1 MSKREMIEVNTSIDD
16 IKLTNKKII
25 ELKNNNEQFFML
37 NGKRKTYHILTYG
50 CQMNEHDSEKISGIL
65 TSIGYE
71 ESENEKDANLIIFNT
86 CLIRENAEL
95 KVFGKLGEVKGLKR
109 NNPDMLVAICGCMMQ
124 KQEIREKV
132 MKTFSFVDII
142 FGTNTIHELPD
153 LIYNVDFKNHKSIG
167 IIDSTE
173 QIYEN
178 MPKIRKYKY
187 KALVNITYGCNNFCS
202 YCVVPY
208 VRGREKSREPLE
220 IINEVK
226 KLAEDG
232 CKEITLLGQNVNSY
246 GNSLDNKFSF
256 ADLLLELNKV
266 DGIERI
272 RFMTSHPKDLTNDLI
287 HVIKECDKICNHIH
301 LPIQSG
307 SNKILDKMNR
317 KYTKEHYLDIV
328 SKIKSEIPD
337 VSITTDII
345 VGFPGETEE
354 DFKETVDVV
363 KKVEY
368 DSAFT
373 YLYSIR
379 EGTKAA
385 LMEDQIPDETKH
397 KRFDELLDV
406 LYPIVYEKNKQCIG
420 KVYSI
425 LVESVSKSSESFLTG
440 RTEHFRLVHFK
451 GSEDLIGQIVNVK
464 ITNVKTFH
472 MEGVLTQQE
481 NDKRTIDEQL

>member
-1 MSKREMIEVNTSIDD
+1 MGKREMEVVNTSVDD
-16 IKLTNKKII
+16 IQLGNKKII
-25 ELKNNNEQFFML
+25 ELKNINEQFLLL
-37 NGKRKTYHILTYG
+37 NGKRKSYHILTYG

-71 ESENEKDANLIIFNT
+71 ETEDEKDADLVIFNT

-95 KVFGKLGEVKGLKR
+95 KFFGKLGEIKGLKR
-109 NNPDMLVAICGCMMQ
+109 SKPDMLVAVCGCMMQ
-124 KQEIREKV
+124 KQEIREKI

-153 LIYNVDFKNHKSIG
+153 LIYNVDFKQHKSIG
-167 IIDSTE
+167 IIDNTE
-173 QIYEN
+173 LIYEN
-178 MPKIRKYKY
+178 MPKVRKYNY

-208 VRGREKSREPLE
+208 VRGREKSREPAE

-246 GNSLDNKFSF
+246 GNSLESEFSF
-256 ADLLLELNKV
+256 AQLLLELNKIN
-266 DGIERI
+266 GIERI
-272 RFMTSHPKDLTNDLI
+272 RFMTSHPKDLTDDLI
-287 HVIKECDKICNHIH
+287 QVIKECDKICNHIH

-328 SKIKSEIPD
+328 SKIKAAIPN

-354 DFKETVDVV
+354 DFQETVDVV
-363 KKVEY
+363 KNVAY

-385 LMEDQIPDETKH
+385 QMEDQIPDETKH
-397 KRFDELLDV
+397 KRFDELLNV
-406 LYPIVYEKNKQCIG
+406 LYPIVYEKNKQCMG
-420 KVYSI
+420 KTYSV
-425 LVESVSKSSESFLTG
+425 LVESVSKSSETFLTG
-440 RTEHFRLVHFK
+440 RTEHFRIVHFK

-464 ITNVKTFH
+464 ITKVKTFH
-472 MEGVLTQQE
+472 MEGVLE
-481 NDKRTIDEQL
+481 